1 MSILWFVL
9 GCLALWF
16 AVTSPRFRKILLAIG
31 IVAALAG
38 GFWLLPE
45 GPAGERSASL
55 KFAAPQPVSYAE
67 QMEIPADELVLR
79 GVSVQRP
86 APYEKHYKISG
97 VIENKSRK
105 TLTGVRMQVTVSD
118 CRSQPR
124 CRVVGENVIR
134 IKTGLPPGQTKDFGY
149 TLTQL
154 RGLPRSDNLSWDW
167 VVTASYAD

>member
-1 MSILWFVL
+1 MSILWVAL

-16 AVTSPRFRKILLAIG
+16 VVTSPRFRKILLAIG

-45 GPAGERSASL
+45 GPASERSEAL
-55 KFAAPQPVSYAE
+55 KFATPQPVSYAE

-79 GVSVQRP
+79 DVFVQRP

-97 VIENKSRK
+97 VIENKSGK
-105 TLTGVRMQVTVSD
+105 TLAGVRMQVTVSD

-154 RGLPRSDNLSWDW
+154 RGLPLGESLSWSW